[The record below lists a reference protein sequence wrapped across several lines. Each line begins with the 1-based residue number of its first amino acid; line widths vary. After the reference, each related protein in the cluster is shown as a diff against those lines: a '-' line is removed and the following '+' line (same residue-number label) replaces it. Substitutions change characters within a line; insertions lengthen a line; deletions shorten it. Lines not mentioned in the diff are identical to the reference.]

1 MKFFPTVDLLTETKT
16 VYESVRDNGEVVIT
30 SDGKPSVLML
40 HISEDDFE
48 ETLQAFRQAKMMME
62 FQRMRNAED
71 EKESI
76 SEADIEAE
84 IRAYR
89 AEKHAREN
97 KI

>member
-40 HISEDDFE
+40 H
-48 ETLQAFRQAKMMME
+48 MMME

-89 AEKHAREN
+89 AERHA
-97 KI
+97 K